1 MRVAIDGVGRIV
13 IPKSMRDE
21 LGIKG
26 PTELELTSV
35 DGRLELDVPYAKAH
49 IEERDGLSVIVI
61 DPPPPPLGADGAEQV
76 REVLERVRE
85 RR

>member
-13 IPKSMRDE
+13 IPKPMREE
-21 LGIKG
+21 LGIMG

-35 DGRLELDVPYAKAH
+35 DGRLELEVPYANAH
-49 IEERDGLSVIVI
+49 IEERDGMSVIVI
-61 DPPPPPLGADGAEQV
+61 DPPPPPLGAEKV

>member
-13 IPKSMRDE
+13 IPKPMRDE
-21 LGIKG
+21 LGITG

-35 DGRLELDVPYAKAH
+35 DGRLELEVPYANAH
-49 IEERDGLSVIVI
+49 IEERDGMSVIVI
-61 DPPPPPLGADGAEQV
+61 DPPPPPLGAEKV

>member
-13 IPKSMRDE
+13 IPKAMRDA
-21 LGIKG
+21 LGIEG
-26 PTELELTSV
+26 PTELELSER
-35 DGRLELDVPYAKAH
+35 DGALELTVPYANAH
-49 IEERDGLSVIVI
+49 IEEREGMSVIVI
-61 DPPPPPLGADGAEQV
+61 DPPPPPLGAEKV

>member
-13 IPKSMRDE
+13 IPKPMREE

-26 PTELELTSV
+26 PTELELTAV
-35 DGRLELDVPYAKAH
+35 DGRLELTVPYIKAH
-49 IEERDGLSVIVI
+49 LEERDGFTVIVP
-61 DPPPPPLGADGAEQV
+61 DEPVPPMTTKMVNEAI
-76 REVLERVRE
+76 ERS